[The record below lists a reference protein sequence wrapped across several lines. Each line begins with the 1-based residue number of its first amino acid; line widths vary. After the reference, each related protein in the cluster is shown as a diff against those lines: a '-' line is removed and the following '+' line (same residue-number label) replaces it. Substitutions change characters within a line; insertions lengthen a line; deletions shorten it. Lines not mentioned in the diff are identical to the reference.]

1 MIQRKQSLWL
11 LLAALLNAGVF
22 YFDLYRMHFITHS
35 TVNGADTTIDT
46 IGQLTVSEHFPSLL
60 VAIIMTVLPFITIFM
75 YKQRKR
81 QVSLSLISILTVVSF
96 IALVLWRVANLA
108 KLPVPPTTGS
118 YWIGAVL
125 PVVSFVFLI
134 LAISGIRKD
143 DKLVKSVDRLR

>member
-1 MIQRKQSLWL
+1 
-11 LLAALLNAGVF
+11 
-22 YFDLYRMHFITHS
+22 
-35 TVNGADTTIDT
+35 
-46 IGQLTVSEHFPSLL
+46 
-60 VAIIMTVLPFITIFM
+60 LPFITIFM